1 MLFLC
6 LFLKG
11 GDNLTPSEAILE
23 IIFKIKTI
31 RADTKINEDCLKI
44 YVEKLVLDI
53 LDYCHRN
60 DFPPALV
67 FTCIDLINKRIDDEQ
82 AKLEGS
88 SSLKSIEAGDTKFEF
103 SVSAAIASGILSDLD
118 FDSIKPKL
126 NLYRKIAGF
135 GSCCHHQHN

>member
-1 MLFLC
+1 MTL
-6 LFLKG
+6 
-11 GDNLTPSEAILE
+11 SEAISE
-23 IIFKIKTI
+23 IIDKIKII
-31 RADTKINEDCLKI
+31 RADTNINEDCLKI

-53 LDYCHRN
+53 LDYCHRH

-67 FTCIDLINKRIDDEQ
+67 FTCMDLINKRIDDEQ
-82 AKLEGS
+82 AKLDGS

-103 SVSAAIASGILSDLD
+103 NVNTAIASGILSDLD

-135 GSCCHHQHN
+135 SSCQCHHN

>member
-11 GDNLTPSEAILE
+11 GDNLTLSEAISE
-23 IIFKIKTI
+23 IIDKIKII

-53 LDYCHRN
+53 LDYCHRK
-60 DFPPALV
+60 DFPSTLV
-67 FTCIDLINKRIDDEQ
+67 FTCMDLINKRIDDEQ

-88 SSLKSIEAGDTKFEF
+88 SSIKSIEAGDTKFEF
-103 SVSAAIASGILSDLD
+103 SVNAAIASGILSDLD

-135 GSCCHHQHN
+135 GSCRHHHN

>member
-1 MLFLC
+1 M
-6 LFLKG
+6 KH
-11 GDNLTPSEAILE
+11 LTINEAVADIVT
-23 IIFKIKTI
+23 KIKTI
-31 RADTKINEDCLKI
+31 RGDTNVNENCLKI

-53 LDYCHRN
+53 LDYCHRK
-60 DFPPALV
+60 DFPSTLV
-67 FTCIDLINKRIDDEQ
+67 FTCMDLINKRIDDEQ

-103 SVSAAIASGILSDLD
+103 NVSAAIASGILSDLD

-135 GSCCHHQHN
+135 SSCQCQHN

>member
-1 MLFLC
+1 MTL
-6 LFLKG
+6 
-11 GDNLTPSEAILE
+11 SEAISE
-23 IIFKIKTI
+23 IIDKIKII
-31 RADTKINEDCLKI
+31 RADTNINDDCLKI

-53 LDYCHRN
+53 FDYCHRK
-60 DFPPALV
+60 DFPPALI
-67 FTCIDLINKRIDDEQ
+67 FTCMDLINKRLDDEK
-82 AKLEGS
+82 AKQEGS

-103 SVSAAIASGILSDLD
+103 NVSAAIASGILSDLD

>member
-1 MLFLC
+1 MPI
-6 LFLKG
+6 LKG

-31 RADTKINEDCLKI
+31 RADTKISEDCLKI

-53 LDYCHRN
+53 LDYCHRK

-67 FTCIDLINKRIDDEQ
+67 FTCMDLINKRIDDEQ

-88 SSLKSIEAGDTKFEF
+88 SSLKSIEVGDTKFEF
-103 SVSAAIASGILSDLD
+103 NINTAIASGILSDLD

-135 GSCCHHQHN
+135 SSCRHHHN

>member
-1 MLFLC
+1 MSI
-6 LFLKG
+6 LKG

-31 RADTKINEDCLKI
+31 RADTNISEDCLKI

-53 LDYCHRN
+53 LDYCHRK

-67 FTCIDLINKRIDDEQ
+67 FTCMDLINKRIDDEQ
-82 AKLEGS
+82 VKLEGI

-103 SVSAAIASGILSDLD
+103 NVNTTIASGILSDLD

-135 GSCCHHQHN
+135 YSWHHHQHN

>member
-1 MLFLC
+1 MTI
-6 LFLKG
+6 
-11 GDNLTPSEAILE
+11 NEAVADIVT
-23 IIFKIKTI
+23 KIKTI
-31 RADTKINEDCLKI
+31 RGDTNVNENCLKI

-53 LDYCHRN
+53 LDYCHRK
-60 DFPPALV
+60 DFPSTLV
-67 FTCIDLINKRIDDEQ
+67 FTCMDLINKRIDDEQ

-135 GSCCHHQHN
+135 SSCQCQHN

>member
-31 RADTKINEDCLKI
+31 RADTKINDDCLKI
-44 YVEKLVLDI
+44 YVEKLVLDV
-53 LDYCHRN
+53 LDYCHRK
-60 DFPPALV
+60 DFPSTLV
-67 FTCIDLINKRIDDEQ
+67 FTCMDLINKRIDDEQ

-88 SSLKSIEAGDTKFEF
+88 SSLKSIEVGDTKFEF
-103 SVSAAIASGILSDLD
+103 NINTAIASGILSDLD

-135 GSCCHHQHN
+135 GSCRHHHN

>member
-1 MLFLC
+1 MTLS
-6 LFLKG
+6 K
-11 GDNLTPSEAILE
+11 AISE
-23 IIFKIKTI
+23 IIDKIKII
-31 RADTKINEDCLKI
+31 RADTNINEDCLKI

-53 LDYCHRN
+53 LDYCHRH

-67 FTCIDLINKRIDDEQ
+67 FTCMDLINKRIDDEQ
-82 AKLEGS
+82 AKLDGS

-103 SVSAAIASGILSDLD
+103 NVNTAIASGILSDLD

-135 GSCCHHQHN
+135 SSCQCHHN

>member
-1 MLFLC
+1 M
-6 LFLKG
+6 KH
-11 GDNLTPSEAILE
+11 LTINEAVADIVT
-23 IIFKIKTI
+23 KIKTI
-31 RADTKINEDCLKI
+31 RGDTNVNENCLKI

-53 LDYCHRN
+53 LDYCHRK
-60 DFPPALV
+60 DFPSTLV
-67 FTCIDLINKRIDDEQ
+67 FTCMDLINKRIDDEQ

-135 GSCCHHQHN
+135 SSCQCQHN